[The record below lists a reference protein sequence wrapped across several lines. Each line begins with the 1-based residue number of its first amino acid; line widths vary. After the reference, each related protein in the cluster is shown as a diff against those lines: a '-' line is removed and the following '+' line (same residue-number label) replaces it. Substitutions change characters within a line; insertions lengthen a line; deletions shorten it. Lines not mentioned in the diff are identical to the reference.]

1 MNVLVN
7 VVSNRQYCQKHL
19 SRGRARHFH
28 SFIHSFIYLLN
39 KTIVKSAVKRTIEQ
53 DSKDKAPNFYN
64 SRPVA
69 IRAGNHY
76 ILRWAYTVQHY
87 L

>member
-1 MNVLVN
+1 
-7 VVSNRQYCQKHL
+7 
-19 SRGRARHFH
+19 
-28 SFIHSFIYLLN
+28 LLN

-76 ILRWAYTVQHY
+76 ILRWAYTVQHISSLSIRY
-87 L
+87 DHKTSLSQ